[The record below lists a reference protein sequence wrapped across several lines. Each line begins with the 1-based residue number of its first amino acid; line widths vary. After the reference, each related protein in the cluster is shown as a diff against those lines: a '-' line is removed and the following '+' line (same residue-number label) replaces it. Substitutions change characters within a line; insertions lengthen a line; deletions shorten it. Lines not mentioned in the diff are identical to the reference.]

1 MVSTNATFFPD
12 SEAGSRA
19 EANTFT
25 TSLTPFDKRHYL
37 KLIQARG
44 ETIGRVVAALKPAL
58 GLANAVDA
66 GCGVGFFAQ
75 VLHDCGLY
83 VRGFDGRMEN
93 VVEARK
99 RFPRIS
105 FGQGNIQDPDI
116 VRAGKFDLVL
126 CFGLLYHLESP
137 LLAIRHLRALTG
149 KGLLLESMCLPG
161 NQPELALRE
170 EPAQGDQSLAEI
182 ALYPS
187 EGCLV
192 KMLYRAGFAGVYKV
206 AALPDHDDFRETPE
220 HTRRRTVLFASLA
233 PVRLPGLERIAEPR
247 EERDPWAKD
256 VGPSPRVALP
266 QRIRRF
272 VKRPPRA
279 KYLSL
284 AFRARQVFHEMPIPL
299 RLPFGAWWLAEKSAL
314 DEELIY
320 KSFEA
325 EEIRFVEKMLRPG
338 MTVLD
343 VGAHHGFYTLL
354 TAKCVGSQGKVI
366 AFEPSP
372 RERKRLMR
380 HLRVNRCSNVSVAHC
395 ALGDRSGEADLFLVE
410 GRHDWFNSL
419 RPPVVEERTS
429 KVRVELRRLDD
440 VLEELGISQVDFI
453 KLDVEGAEL
462 SFLRGA
468 TKLLHGGSRPAI
480 LAEVQDLRT
489 QAWGYAAREIIELLV
504 RSDYRWFA
512 LDADSNLQP
521 VSTDLPAYD
530 ANLVAFPRERVEEF
544 QRLLARPETTWEETE
559 MFGHARLPA
568 RTRGDLLARRSTPR

>member
-1 MVSTNATFFPD
+1 MVSRNTTFSSD
-12 SEAGSRA
+12 SEACQRA
-19 EANTFT
+19 DAHTSAI
-25 TSLTPFDKRHYL
+25 SLTPFDRGHYL

-44 ETIGRVVAALKPAL
+44 ETIGRVVTALKPAL
-58 GLANAVDA
+58 GLANAIDA

-75 VLHDCGLY
+75 ILHDCGLY

-137 LLAIRHLRALTG
+137 LPAIRHLRAMTG

-161 NQPELALRE
+161 NQPDLVLRE
-170 EPAQGDQSLAEI
+170 EPAQGDQSLTEL

-192 KMLYRAGFAGVYKV
+192 KMLYRAGFAGVYKL

-220 HTRRRTVLFASLA
+220 HARRRTVLFASLA
-233 PVRLPGLERIAEPR
+233 PVRLPGLERVAEPR
-247 EERDPWAKD
+247 EERDPWAKN
-256 VGPSPRVALP
+256 VGPLRMALP

-272 VKRPPRA
+272 VKQPPRA

-284 AFRARQVFHEMPIPL
+284 AFRARRVFHGMPIPL

-320 KSFEA
+320 KSFEGA
-325 EEIRFVEKMLRPG
+325 EMHFVQKLLRPG

-343 VGAHHGFYTLL
+343 VGAHHGLYTLL
-354 TAKCVGSQGKVI
+354 TAKRVGPRGRVI

-372 RERKRLMR
+372 RERGRLLR
-380 HLRVNRCSNVSVAHC
+380 HLRVNGCSNVSVVHC
-395 ALGDRSGEADLFLVE
+395 ALADRTGEADLFLVE
-410 GRHDWFNSL
+410 GRNDWLNSL
-419 RPPVVEERTS
+419 RPPAIEERTC
-429 KVRVELRRLDD
+429 KVRVEVRCLDD
-440 VLEELGISQVDFI
+440 VLAELGISQVDFI

-468 TKLLHGGSRPAI
+468 TKLLQGASRPAI

-489 QAWGYAAREIIELLV
+489 QAWGYAAREIIQFLV
-504 RSDYRWFA
+504 RADYCWFA
-512 LDADSNLQP
+512 LTAHSNLEP
-521 VSTDLPAYD
+521 VSTELPAYD
-530 ANLVAFPRERVEEF
+530 ANLVALPEERVEEF
-544 QRLLARPETTWEETE
+544 QRLLAGCKSVWREIGMAGQP
-559 MFGHARLPA
+559 
-568 RTRGDLLARRSTPR
+568 

>member
-1 MVSTNATFFPD
+1 MAPTNATFFPD

-19 EANTFT
+19 DANTFT
-25 TSLTPFDKRHYL
+25 ISFTPFDRRHYL
-37 KLIQARG
+37 ELIQARG
-44 ETIGRVVAALKPAL
+44 ETIRKVVKALKPAL
-58 GLANAVDA
+58 ALANAVDA

-83 VRGFDGRMEN
+83 VRGFDGRLEN

-161 NQPELALRE
+161 NGADLALRE
-170 EPAQGDQSLAEI
+170 EPAQGDQSLTDI

-192 KMLYRAGFAGVYKV
+192 KMLYRAGFADVYKI
-206 AALPDHDDFRETPE
+206 AALPDHDDFRETLE
-220 HTRRRTVLFASLA
+220 HARRRTVLFASLA
-233 PVRLPGLERIAEPR
+233 PVSLPGLERLTEPR
-247 EERDPWAKD
+247 DERDPWAKD
-256 VGPSPRVALP
+256 LASAPRLALP

-272 VKRPPRA
+272 AKRPPRA

-284 AFRARQVFHEMPIPL
+284 AFRARRVFHEMPIPL

-320 KSFEA
+320 KSFES
-325 EEIRFVEKMLRPG
+325 EEMGFVEKVLQPG

-343 VGAHHGFYTLL
+343 VGAHHGLYTLL
-354 TAKCVGSQGKVI
+354 TAKRVGPQGRVI

-380 HLRVNRCSNVSVAHC
+380 HLRVNGCSNVSVVHC
-395 ALGDRSGEADLFLVE
+395 ALGDRTGEADLFLVE

-419 RPPVVEERTS
+419 RPPVVEERTC
-429 KVRVELRRLDD
+429 KVRVELRCLDD
-440 VLEELGISQVDFI
+440 VLAELGIAQVDFI

-462 SFLRGA
+462 SFLHA
-468 TKLLHGGSRPAI
+468 ANLLQSASRPAI

-489 QAWGYAAREIIELLV
+489 QAWGYAAREIIQFLM
-504 RSDYRWFA
+504 RADYRWFA
-512 LDADSNLQP
+512 LTADSHLLP
-521 VSTDLPAYD
+521 VSTDLSSYD
-530 ANLVAFPRERVEEF
+530 ANLVALPQERVGEF
-544 QRLLARPETTWEETE
+544 QRMLTASKTRWEEI
-559 MFGHARLPA
+559 GIAGQP
-568 RTRGDLLARRSTPR
+568 